1 MELRIVLKSLSYEYL
16 LVGAGVLVFLLGI
29 GLGVVISKSPQT
41 VRKSTTP
48 KAKNHSKK
56 TTEPAKPKEVPSPA
70 KLLHRIASSLLRSGT
85 QDESM
90 AEFKDST
97 LAARMGLYSVLG
109 MHTTKNSNMSIHW
122 QHVLSNSIAQ
132 FWLGSS
138 TTNGIKLRGEAVA
151 DATPCEVV
159 NLLLNQDVVTGLE
172 GLGGKNE
179 IISRTS
185 TENQIMI
192 VRKVYCKAGSGS
204 FMSSKR
210 DFKIITTI
218 KLKKNGSYVIATRSG
233 PWDYEHS
240 EVGGSTNSS
249 GGSSGPVCPNKVDL
263 TKGFIRGIV
272 HASGYVLTPIVTD
285 GIPGCEISFGCH
297 IDMKGTRSGR
307 GNTANVNLILSSVL
321 RTIKSIQNGDAE
333 AFSHLEGQ
341 SLGYIERVGSW
352 SKIFSGPVSGQA
364 STSVAPLTLEID
376 DAPEPRERSLS
387 MGLPTQS
394 PHLFNASAPST
405 ADKYRLLSVA
415 RDAANRMRTQYQET
429 LGPDNRG
436 AAPRTSF
443 SGPFEIRRETIHD
456 QDGIVIKEVIK
467 DYLSNVGVISASF
480 TVPVR
485 HLNDFFFTR
494 CVC

>member
-1 MELRIVLKSLSYEYL
+1 MELIFDLETLNYHYVLI
-16 LVGAGVLVFLLGI
+16 GAGALLFLLGI
-29 GLGVVISKSPQT
+29 GLGVIISKSSQT
-41 VRKSTTP
+41 ARKSAHTKP
-48 KAKNHSKK
+48 KNHQKK
-56 TTEPAKPKEVPSPA
+56 ATEPVKPKEATSSPA
-70 KLLHRIASSLLRSGT
+70 KLLHRIASTLLRSGT
-85 QDESM
+85 QDECM
-90 AEFKDST
+90 AEFNDCT
-97 LAARMGLYSVLG
+97 IAARMGLYSILG
-109 MHTTKNSNMSIHW
+109 LHTTKKSNMSIHW
-122 QHVLSNSIAQ
+122 QHVFSNSIAQ

-151 DATPCEVV
+151 DSTPCEVV

-240 EVGGSTNSS
+240 EVGGSTNSN

-297 IDMKGTRSGR
+297 VDMKGTRSGR

-333 AFSHLEGQ
+333 AFAHLEGQ

-352 SKIFSGPVSGQA
+352 SKMFTGPASGQQA
-364 STSVAPLTLEID
+364 SAVAVPLSLELEA
-376 DAPEPRERSLS
+376 DAPESLRERSLS

-394 PHLFNASAPST
+394 PHLFNASTPST

-415 RDAANRMRTQYQET
+415 RDAANRMRAQYLET
-429 LGPDNRG
+429 LGPDTRG
-436 AAPRTSF
+436 APPRTSF
-443 SGPFEIRRETIHD
+443 SGPLESRRETIHD
-456 QDGIVIKEVIK
+456 QDGIVIREVIK
-467 DYLSNVGVISASF
+467 D
-480 TVPVR
+480 
-485 HLNDFFFTR
+485 
-494 CVC
+494 

>member
-1 MELRIVLKSLSYEYL
+1 MELSFGLKSLPYEYF

-29 GLGVVISKSPQT
+29 GLGVVISKSPSSA
-41 VRKSTTP
+41 RKSSTP
-48 KAKNHSKK
+48 KAKTHQKK
-56 TTEPAKPKEVPSPA
+56 IAEPAKPKEVPSPA

-85 QDESM
+85 QDNECM
-90 AEFKDST
+90 AEFKDCT
-97 LAARMGLYSVLG
+97 HAARLGLYSVLG

-151 DATPCEVV
+151 DATPCEIV

-185 TENQIMI
+185 TDNQIMI
-192 VRKVYCKAGSGS
+192 IRKVYCKAGSGS

-240 EVGGSTNSS
+240 EVGGSANSS

-321 RTIKSIQNGDAE
+321 RTIKSIQNGDAD

-352 SKIFSGPVSGQA
+352 SKIFSGPVSGQQ
-364 STSVAPLTLEID
+364 TSAAVGPLSLEID

-387 MGLPTQS
+387 VGLPTQS

-436 AAPRTSF
+436 APPRTSF
-443 SGPFEIRRETIHD
+443 SGPFEVRRETIHD

-467 DYLSNVGVISASF
+467 DYLSNVGVISATF

-485 HLNDFFFTR
+485 HFDCFRIFL
-494 CVC
+494 